1 MNKVFLMGRLAT
13 EPELRY
19 TTSGVAVCTFTL
31 AVDRPKAKDG
41 DQGTDWPTIVAWR
54 QKAEFAANYLKKGRK
69 ILVTATVRTRTYE
82 DKEGKRRKVTE
93 FQAEEIEFCDSK
105 PQNSAAA
112 SGYQEGDRDYY
123 TDGFTPVE
131 DDGDFPF

>member
-82 DKEGKRRKVTE
+82 DKEGKRRKITE

-105 PQNSAAA
+105 PK
-112 SGYQEGDRDYY
+112 E
-123 TDGFTPVE
+123 TPGGGQRETHSEAPEEFVSIN
-131 DDGDFPF
+131 DDKDCPF

>member
-31 AVDRPKAKDG
+31 GSRQTEGKG
-41 DQGTDWPTIVAWR
+41 RDQETDWPTIVAWR
-54 QKAEFAANYLKKGRK
+54 QKAEFAANYLTKGRK
-69 ILVTATVRTRTYE
+69 MLVTATVRTRTYE

-112 SGYQEGDRDYY
+112 SGYQEDDRDYY

>member
-41 DQGTDWPTIVAWR
+41 DQGTD
-54 QKAEFAANYLKKGRK
+54 
-69 ILVTATVRTRTYE
+69 
-82 DKEGKRRKVTE
+82 
-93 FQAEEIEFCDSK
+93 
-105 PQNSAAA
+105 
-112 SGYQEGDRDYY
+112 
-123 TDGFTPVE
+123 
-131 DDGDFPF
+131 

>member
-31 AVDRPKAKDG
+31 AVDRPKQKNR
-41 DQGTDWPTIVAWR
+41 DQETDWPSIIAWR
-54 QKAEFAANYLKKGRK
+54 QKAEFAANYLTKGRK
-69 ILVTATVRTRTYE
+69 VLVTAAVRTRTYE

-105 PQNSAAA
+105 AQGTTSGGQRENQNEAPEEFVAIK
-112 SGYQEGDRDYY
+112 YD
-123 TDGFTPVE
+123 E
-131 DDGDFPF
+131 DCPF

>member
-31 AVDRPKAKDG
+31 AVDRPRQKNR
-41 DQGTDWPTIVAWR
+41 DQETDWPSIITWR
-54 QKAEFAANYLKKGRK
+54 QKAEFAANYLTKGRK
-69 ILVTATVRTRTYE
+69 VLVTAAVRTRTYE

-105 PQNSAAA
+105 AQGTP
-112 SGYQEGDRDYY
+112 SGGQRD
-123 TDGFTPVE
+123 TQSEAPEEFVPIN
-131 DDGDFPF
+131 DDKDCPF